1 MPASLR
7 IGLFFKVFLKKEK
20 KKPPLLSQS
29 SCSPVSGRGGAPA
42 SPRDVTVFCRGS
54 AADYRLNT
62 ESRFD
67 KNVLGRERARNIS
80 GILAEAHVHPFKN
93 QAKSY
98 LLVNICRKTARLL
111 SLAVKC

>member
-1 MPASLR
+1 MPSGLR
-7 IGLFFKVFLKKEK
+7 IGPFQKKIFKKQ
-20 KKPPLLSQS
+20 PLLSNS
-29 SCSPVSGRGGAPA
+29 SCSPVSCRGGAPA
-42 SPRDVTVFCRGS
+42 NPRDVTAFCRGS

-80 GILAEAHVHPFKN
+80 GILVEAHVHPFKN

-98 LLVNICRKTARLL
+98 LLVNICRETACLL
-111 SLAVKC
+111 SLAEKC